1 MDFCVWVKICLRGI
15 KKPNGFLWWG
25 FLLNFAMHVFVLSPC
40 YTFLDATLA
49 KTCEEHYRFFFFCF
63 YSWINMAGVEN
74 ALEFDVE
81 KGFFF
86 KTKKCLIFSLIF
98 VIVTFWLLILC
109 FMFLSSFNVFIYR
122 STKMQVC
129 ILMRLHVSP
138 FLLTI
143 SITLFYFLL
152 SR

>member
-1 MDFCVWVKICLRGI
+1 
-15 KKPNGFLWWG
+15 
-25 FLLNFAMHVFVLSPC
+25 
-40 YTFLDATLA
+40 
-49 KTCEEHYRFFFFCF
+49 
-63 YSWINMAGVEN
+63 
-74 ALEFDVE
+74 
-81 KGFFF
+81 
-86 KTKKCLIFSLIF
+86 LIFSLIF